1 MTTVLCCVTA
11 VVVVRVGT
19 VPLVCEPGQ
28 LTQEDAPPG
37 SQRFETVGFGEARVG
52 VCENRPPQ
60 GHNPT
65 VSVCTLR
72 VIEPARVSLVPFA
85 VGL

>member
-52 VCENRPPQ
+52 VFEN
-60 GHNPT
+60 
-65 VSVCTLR
+65 
-72 VIEPARVSLVPFA
+72 
-85 VGL
+85 